1 MGQKLKKRCGLHWAL
16 TRAAALCAAP
26 PLSVSK
32 VLKNQSP
39 QTKMTNNFASGRK
52 PMYGGYENMS
62 TYRHVKKKNLFLFVN
77 VLVQTYQA
85 TIFHKI

>member
-1 MGQKLKKRCGLHWAL
+1 
-16 TRAAALCAAP
+16 
-26 PLSVSK
+26 
-32 VLKNQSP
+32 
-39 QTKMTNNFASGRK
+39 
-52 PMYGGYENMS
+52 MS